1 MTPHLRDHF
10 LLDPDVIFLNHG
22 SFGSTPRPV
31 FDAYQ
36 AWQRGLEWQPV
47 QFLASDIPGYLADA
61 RAALG
66 RYVNAPPDDLV
77 FVPNTTFGVNVA
89 ARSLP
94 LGPGDEVLMPDH
106 EYGAC
111 ERAWQFMSRERG
123 FQIVRQPVALPL
135 TTAAAIVE
143 QIWAGVTARTKIIY
157 LSHITSPT
165 AVRFPVEAICARA
178 RDAGILTVVDGAHAP
193 GQISL
198 DLAAVDAD
206 FYTGNAHKW
215 LCAPKGSAFLYV
227 RHDHQRLIEPLVVGW
242 GWEADPGF
250 SFGSRLLDYTQW
262 LGTNDL
268 SAYLAVPSAIDFQ
281 AAHNWPAVRA
291 CCHALAAEAIARIDA
306 LTGRPSISPPGDD
319 SFFGQM
325 AAAELPPIADLPAFK
340 KHLYDEF
347 RVEIPCIQWGSRQ
360 LIRISVQGYNTAA
373 DVDAL
378 IAALGRLLP
387 GGEAV

>member
-10 LLDPDVIFLNHG
+10 LLDPDVVFLNHG
-22 SFGSTPRPV
+22 SFGATPRPV

-36 AWQRGLEWQPV
+36 TWQRRLEWQPV
-47 QFLASDIPGYLADA
+47 QFLASDITAYLAEA

-66 RYVNAPPDDLV
+66 RYVNALPDDLV
-77 FVPNTTFGVNVA
+77 FVPNTTFGVNVV

-94 LGPGDEVLMPDH
+94 LGAGDEVLTTDH

-111 ERAWQFMSRERG
+111 ERAWRFMSRERG
-123 FQIVRQPVALPL
+123 FRIVRQPVALPL

-143 QIWAGVTARTKIIY
+143 QVWAGVTARTKVIY

-178 RDAGILTVVDGAHAP
+178 RDAGILTVIDGAHAP
-193 GQISL
+193 GQIPL
-198 DLAAVDAD
+198 DLAAVGAD

-227 RHDHQRLIEPLVVGW
+227 RPDHQPQIEPLVVGW

-268 SAYLAVPSAIDFQ
+268 SAYLAVPAAIDFQ
-281 AAHNWPAVRA
+281 AAHDWPAVRA
-291 CCHALAAEAIARIDA
+291 RCHALAAEAVARLDA
-306 LTGRPSISPPGDD
+306 LTGLPSIYPPGDD
-319 SFFGQM
+319 SFFAQM
-325 AAAELPPIADLPAFK
+325 AAAALPLIADLPAFK
-340 KHLYDEF
+340 KRLYDEF
-347 RVEIPCIQWGSRQ
+347 RVEIPCIQWADRQ
-360 LIRISVQGYNTAA
+360 FIRISIQGYNAPA

-378 IAALGRLLP
+378 LSALRQLLP
-387 GGEAV
+387 